1 MWQQVALAIS
11 EVLRS
16 PRLCS
21 NQDPVLLCF
30 SCFSLGI
37 FIGFS
42 LGAVV
47 LSPSLQTLL
56 GRVARLLAEA
66 LLARERDPE
75 RPVRREAEVL
85 QFRRFFFQTKVEPFV

>member
-1 MWQQVALAIS
+1 MWQQVVLAIS

-37 FIGFS
+37 FIGFG
-42 LGAVV
+42 LGALV
-47 LSPSLQTLL
+47 LSPSLQTLV
-56 GRVARLLAEA
+56 GRVTRLIAEA
-66 LLARERDPE
+66 LLTREPE
-75 RPVRREAEVL
+75 QVQRAQRGPVAQQLRLRRRPLFLPAVD
-85 QFRRFFFQTKVEPFV
+85 